1 MRVVR
6 ELLRGRPAF
15 VIVVGSSERVIR
27 DLPVVAGILVPN
39 NIVVFICHRVVVVS
53 TFPRVVI
60 VIADDVHG
68 AIVIIVGVVG
78 MVGMVGIVDII
89 GMVGMVV
96 IVGVE
101 GMVGMV
107 GIMRMMRMVR
117 VVLVVRHRRN
127 AVHICH
133 FMQTLCG
140 LHLQQEA
147 ADIDQRVQHR
157 EAKPFDLHNRR
168 YKHQHHAHHVLRHH
182 EGSVHVVHHIVR
194 LLVTL
199 STWTNQKYVRGS
211 SS

>member
-1 MRVVR
+1 M
-6 ELLRGRPAF
+6 
-15 VIVVGSSERVIR
+15 VGSRERVIR

-53 TFPRVVI
+53 TFPRVVV

-68 AIVIIVGVVG
+68 AIVITVGVVG
-78 MVGMVGIVDII
+78 MVGMVGVVGVVGIVGMVGIVEI
-89 GMVGMVV
+89 MGMVGMV
-96 IVGVE
+96 
-101 GMVGMV
+101 GMVGIVRMV

-117 VVLVVRHRRN
+117 VVLVVRYRRN
-127 AVHICH
+127 AVHRCH

-157 EAKPFDLHNRR
+157 EAEPLDLHNRR

-182 EGSVHVVHHIVR
+182 EGRVHVVHHVVR
-194 LLVTL
+194 LLVAL
-199 STWTNQKYVRGS
+199 PTWTNQKYVRGPS
-211 SS
+211 S